1 MCAKSFMYICLSKTY
16 GETPREIGTF
26 RGQAKAECDTTCL
39 SPFLEFC
46 ALNTRICVQATGSNK
61 NNIMC

>member
-1 MCAKSFMYICLSKTY
+1 M
-16 GETPREIGTF
+16 
-26 RGQAKAECDTTCL
+26 GQAKAECDTTSL

-61 NNIMC
+61 NNIMLITGLKKNK